1 LINSLIFFIVFAA
14 HEFYVSIMDVD
25 YSKKEHSIQVTKK
38 IFFDDLE
45 HALVLFTKNQE
56 LDILAYNQDSLKP
69 ILAKYFIKHIFFE
82 VNNTI
87 KEFNYL
93 GQEYLDGS
101 FYCYLEIPEINK
113 IKNIKIKDNL
123 LIDVFKGQENI
134 VYLNINNN
142 KKTIRLR
149 EGFEEQKLWFAKQ

>member
-1 LINSLIFFIVFAA
+1 MVFAV
-14 HEFYVSIMDVD
+14 HDFYVSIMDVD

-113 IKNIKIKDNL
+113 ATTVK
-123 LIDVFKGQENI
+123 QSS
-134 VYLNINNN
+134 
-142 KKTIRLR
+142 
-149 EGFEEQKLWFAKQ
+149 KL

>member
-1 LINSLIFFIVFAA
+1 MINSLIFFIVFAA

-69 ILAKYFIKHIFFE
+69 MI
-82 VNNTI
+82 
-87 KEFNYL
+87 NYL
-93 GQEYLDGS
+93 RADIIHIMET
-101 FYCYLEIPEINK
+101 LEW
-113 IKNIKIKDNL
+113 KN
-123 LIDVFKGQENI
+123 
-134 VYLNINNN
+134 
-142 KKTIRLR
+142 
-149 EGFEEQKLWFAKQ
+149 